1 MFRKLIMKSSHL
13 TKLNIESRKEY
24 GALLLL
30 DQLMRY
36 ELPRLEKDNLKETV
50 LHLEEKV
57 AELKKGFFRSEEQ
70 DLELN
75 YEKDEL
81 SEAMEAL
88 EEVEKEMEDNEHC
101 RLNLALIETDDQG
114 LEPLLKFMEE
124 RGTLTVS
131 EDNFFLPTAKGKEV
145 YQNLVEQLEAYVI
158 HFDVFAY
165 VDLKEGVFGDPET
178 DLLEGDRWSDLR
190 VAVAEHKGI
199 DPYRVVFLALM
210 SADTFYENPDW
221 KFDLSLGTL
230 FDQMEQIVMDQL
242 CVEDLSYKDGE
253 DQVSGDDVIRDI
265 IEQGNSL
272 AKERSR
278 EKQKTEE
285 KELAEVA
292 PDEQVI
298 TRTYYW

>member
-1 MFRKLIMKSSHL
+1 MKSPHL
-13 TKLNIESRKEY
+13 SKLNTESRQEY

-36 ELPRLEKDNLKETV
+36 ELPRQERDNLQATV
-50 LHLEEKV
+50 AQLEEKV
-57 AELKKGFFRSEEQ
+57 AELKKGFFHSDEQ
-70 DLELN
+70 DQELN

-81 SEAMEAL
+81 SEAREAL
-88 EEVEKEMEDNEHC
+88 SEVEKEMEENEHC
-101 RLNLALIETDDQG
+101 RLNLALIETDDEG

-124 RGTLTVS
+124 RGTLMVS
-131 EDNFFLPTAKGKEV
+131 EGNFYLPTAKGEEA
-145 YQNLVEQLEAYVI
+145 YQHLVEQLEAYVV

-165 VDLKEGVFGDPET
+165 VDLEEGTFGDPKT
-178 DLLEGDRWSDLR
+178 DLLEGDQWSDLR

-210 SADTFYENPDW
+210 SADKFYENPDW

-230 FDQMEQIVMDQL
+230 FDEMEQIVLDQL
-242 CVEDLSYKDGE
+242 CVADLSYKDE
-253 DQVSGDDVIRDI
+253 DEEEEVSGEDVIRDI

-272 AKERSR
+272 AKERRR
-278 EKQKTEE
+278 EQQETEE
-285 KELAEVA
+285 KEQTEAA

-298 TRTYYW
+298 TQSYYW

>member
-88 EEVEKEMEDNEHC
+88 EEV
-101 RLNLALIETDDQG
+101 
-114 LEPLLKFMEE
+114 
-124 RGTLTVS
+124 
-131 EDNFFLPTAKGKEV
+131 
-145 YQNLVEQLEAYVI
+145 
-158 HFDVFAY
+158 
-165 VDLKEGVFGDPET
+165 
-178 DLLEGDRWSDLR
+178 
-190 VAVAEHKGI
+190 
-199 DPYRVVFLALM
+199 
-210 SADTFYENPDW
+210 
-221 KFDLSLGTL
+221 
-230 FDQMEQIVMDQL
+230 
-242 CVEDLSYKDGE
+242 
-253 DQVSGDDVIRDI
+253 
-265 IEQGNSL
+265 
-272 AKERSR
+272 
-278 EKQKTEE
+278 
-285 KELAEVA
+285 
-292 PDEQVI
+292 
-298 TRTYYW
+298 

>member
-1 MFRKLIMKSSHL
+1 MKSPHL
-13 TKLNIESRKEY
+13 TKLNSESRQEY

-36 ELPRLEKDNLKETV
+36 ELPRQEKDNLKETV
-50 LHLEEKV
+50 AQLEEKV
-57 AELKKGFFRSEEQ
+57 AKLKKGFFHSDEQ
-70 DLELN
+70 DQQIN
-75 YEKDEL
+75 YEKNEL
-81 SEAMEAL
+81 SEAQEAL
-88 EEVEKEMEDNEHC
+88 SEVEKEMEDNEHC

-131 EDNFFLPTAKGKEV
+131 EENFYLPTSKGKEV
-145 YQNLVEQLEAYVI
+145 YQNLVEQLEAYVM

-165 VDLKEGVFGDPET
+165 VDLEEGIFGDPKT
-178 DLLEGDRWSDLR
+178 DLLEGDHWSDLR

-210 SADTFYENPDW
+210 SSDKFYENPDW

-230 FDQMEQIVMDQL
+230 FDEMEQIVMDQL
-242 CVEDLSYKDGE
+242 CIEDLSYKDGE
-253 DQVSGDDVIRDI
+253 DQVAGDDVIRDI

-272 AKERSR
+272 SKERRR
-278 EKQKTEE
+278 EERETEE

-292 PDEQVI
+292 PDEQLI

>member
-1 MFRKLIMKSSHL
+1 MKSPHL

-57 AELKKGFFRSEEQ
+57 AELKKGFFHSDEQ
-70 DLELN
+70 DQQLN
-75 YEKDEL
+75 YEKNEL

-165 VDLKEGVFGDPET
+165 VDLEEGVFGDPET

-230 FDQMEQIVMDQL
+230 FDEMEQIVMDQL

-272 AKERSR
+272 AKERRR

-292 PDEQVI
+292 PDEQLI